1 MRKAHEMEVQKEIA
15 KFKAEFIKKM
25 QATHDIGALHKEHEY
40 VPFDFGYGYR
50 YWILSC
56 GCYVR
61 LYELI
66 FAYRAEMEEIKQEIL
81 SLSEKYSVKCVESA
95 ALEEQLAL
103 VNKQLAQAQ
112 QHILD
117 LDARY
122 CNVQCLLSAR
132 S

>member
-1 MRKAHEMEVQKEIA
+1 
-15 KFKAEFIKKM
+15 
-25 QATHDIGALHKEHEY
+25 
-40 VPFDFGYGYR
+40 
-50 YWILSC
+50 
-56 GCYVR
+56 
-61 LYELI
+61 
-66 FAYRAEMEEIKQEIL
+66 MEEIKQEIL

-117 LDARY
+117 LDARCCIY
-122 CNVQCLLSAR
+122 FMFAVCLIITVYRFYFLLRHFYFAEIS